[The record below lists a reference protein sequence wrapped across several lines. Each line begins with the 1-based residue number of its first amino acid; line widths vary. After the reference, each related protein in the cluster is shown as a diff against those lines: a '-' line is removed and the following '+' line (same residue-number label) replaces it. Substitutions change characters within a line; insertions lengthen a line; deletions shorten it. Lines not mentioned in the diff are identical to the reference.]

1 MELSI
6 SSPTEQYGRD
16 CVIHAAVDNK
26 WGTAASGTSSPLQP
40 SQALVIHPAKLKVKK
55 RPFCKYASYL
65 AWKWDLLIAYCCFKS
80 GLAASIH
87 LSLEYSVW
95 KKAGNFILK

>member
-1 MELSI
+1 MEFCI
-6 SSPTEQYGRD
+6 SSLRAYGRD
-16 CVIHAAVDNK
+16 CVAHLAVDNK
-26 WGTAASGTSSPLQP
+26 WGTAASGTASPLQP
-40 SQALVIHPAKLKVKK
+40 SQGIIHLAKLKVKK

-65 AWKWDLLIAYCCFKS
+65 TGQWDLLIAYCYFKS
-80 GLAASIH
+80 GLAAIVH